1 MWELDHQEGWVPK
14 NLCFRTVGLEKTLES
29 SLDCKEIKPVN
40 SKGNQ
45 PWIFIGRTDAKL
57 KLQYFGCL
65 MWRAN
70 SLEKTLMLG
79 KMKAGGEGGN
89 RGWDG
94 WMASLTQLTW
104 VWVNSGSWWWAGR
117 PGVLQSMGWQRVGHD
132 WMTEL
137 NWSKLEWEMS
147 PIVWWLAYS
156 LVLPTFLEISRS
168 FLGQSVNVFV
178 VLLYCLYKYK
188 FPLWPLHHFVY
199 LAGIHETASFYL
211 I

>member
-1 MWELDHQEGWVPK
+1 ML
-14 NLCFRTVGLEKTLES
+14 
-29 SLDCKEIKPVN
+29 
-40 SKGNQ
+40 
-45 PWIFIGRTDAKL
+45 KL
-57 KLQYFGCL
+57 KLLYFDYL
-65 MWRAN
+65 MWRTD
-70 SLEKTLMLG
+70 SLEKTLMRG
-79 KMKAGGEGGN
+79 KIEGRRRREN

-117 PGVLQSMGWQRVGHD
+117 PGVLQSMGWQRVGHE
-132 WMTEL
+132 WATEL

-178 VLLYCLYKYK
+178 VLLYWHYKYK

-199 LAGIHETASFYL
+199 LAGIHETTSFYL